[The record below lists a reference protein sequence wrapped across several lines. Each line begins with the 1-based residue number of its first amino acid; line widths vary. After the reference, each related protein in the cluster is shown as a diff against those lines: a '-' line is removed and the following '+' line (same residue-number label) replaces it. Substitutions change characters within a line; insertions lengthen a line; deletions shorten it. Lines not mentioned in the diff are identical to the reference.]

1 MREGLRSRTRLG
13 TASGGEGVDHKKTV
27 AVKSEAVDLGDE
39 GLEVQKSTIEKKG
52 EVECGVKQE
61 CGFDLNVSPSADV
74 DLAEDGSVCVCV
86 CVCVSSRENV
96 PCFQNLILQG

>member
-52 EVECGVKQE
+52 EVEVARGKVGEGPSHTQE
-61 CGFDLNVSPSADV
+61 EDKKLNA
-74 DLAEDGSVCVCV
+74 
-86 CVCVSSRENV
+86 
-96 PCFQNLILQG
+96 